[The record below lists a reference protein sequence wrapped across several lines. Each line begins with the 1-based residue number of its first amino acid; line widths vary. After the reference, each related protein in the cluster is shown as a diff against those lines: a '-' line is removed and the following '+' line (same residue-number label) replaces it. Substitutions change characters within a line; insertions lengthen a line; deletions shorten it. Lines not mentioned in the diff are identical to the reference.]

1 MKRRPY
7 WCSKHFL
14 VQKISCCHK
23 FAQILAG
30 HVSEYSLILY
40 SYFEKKVVGKN
51 VHATSRK
58 VIWDTI
64 NTLFLTLWL
73 LNLLLLLSFSTR
85 KHPWPLVSF
94 FQTPLKN
101 SEFKTTRPFNFGIV
115 ACTFSDNHSRN
126 SCIFMAHFQLILL
139 FAVFKHAVKAKR
151 GAGNHAL
158 LLF

>member
-1 MKRRPY
+1 M
-7 WCSKHFL
+7 
-14 VQKISCCHK
+14 
-23 FAQILAG
+23 LAG
-30 HVSEYSLILY
+30 HVSEYSLMLY
-40 SYFEKKVVGKN
+40 SYFQKRLSEKMC
-51 VHATSRK
+51 TRQSWK

-151 GAGNHAL
+151 GAVIMPYFCFNV
-158 LLF
+158 